1 MANIVVA
8 DDDPAVRVLVAELLE
23 SDGHCVR
30 QAIDGEHALAVIQGQ
45 PPDIVVSDIT
55 MPELNGVELATLLA
69 AETPGTPILLMSG
82 ACPAPSQAPAPCL
95 PKPFAADRLLL
106 LVSDLLAA

>member
-1 MANIVVA
+1 MANIVVV
-8 DDDPAVRVLVAELLE
+8 DDDAAVRVLVAELLE

-30 QAIDGEHALAVIQGQ
+30 QAIDGEHAVAVIQGQ

-55 MPELNGVELATLLA
+55 MPELNGVELATLLS
-69 AETPGTPILLMSG
+69 AETPGSPILLMSG
-82 ACPAPSQAPAPCL
+82 ACPAPSQAPARCL

>member
-1 MANIVVA
+1 MHWESVSSGRGIWPTRAEEDSPMANLVVV
-8 DDDPAVRVLVAELLE
+8 DDDAAVRVLVAELLE

-30 QAIDGEHALAVIQGQ
+30 QAIDGEHAVAVIQGQ
-45 PPDIVVSDIT
+45 PPDIVVSDVT

-82 ACPAPSQAPAPCL
+82 ACPAP
-95 PKPFAADRLLL
+95 
-106 LVSDLLAA
+106 